1 MTESDTDILVTTVHL
16 PPMERSPLE
25 CSYGFFIADA
35 PGYGGAQGFCWFEA
49 EIDALNYLR
58 DELCQL
64 YDPEMNADNTL
75 VPGNDELHMAL
86 ENVLKDVTRL
96 KAIPAEQLNDAAQ
109 GQFEL
114 RWAGSYF
121 DLESGNEPFEKEVQA
136 DFHGFVFP
144 DERGQTDSAHD
155 DFAQHLLNYHG

>member
-1 MTESDTDILVTTVHL
+1 MTESDTDFLVTTAHL

-25 CSYGFFIADA
+25 CPYGFFIADA
-35 PGYGGAQGFCWFEA
+35 MGYGGAQGFCWFES
-49 EIDALNYLR
+49 ESDALNYLR
-58 DELCQL
+58 LELCQL
-64 YDPEMNADNTL
+64 YDPEVNADDT
-75 VPGNDELHMAL
+75 VAVNDELHMAL
-86 ENVLKDVTRL
+86 ENVLKGVTRL
-96 KAIPAEQLNDAAQ
+96 KAVPAEHLNDVAK

-114 RWAGSYF
+114 RWAGSFF

-144 DERGQTDSAHD
+144 DERGHTDSAYD